1 MLGICNNL
9 GLLPE
14 HFFPA
19 ERGADYRLSPYLEL
33 LGEHRDD
40 FTVFSGVWHPDVD
53 GGHPADNCF
62 LTAAPHP
69 GSAGFRN
76 SISLDQYIGER
87 IDKAESTRRCEADNE
102 YIFTIDD
109 DWDLDGKQAWNP
121 ARFINHSCTPNCEAE
136 WDEGRIF
143 VNALRD
149 IKQGEELFFN
159 YGYDMED
166 YLDHICQCRTSNC
179 VGFIV
184 AEEHWDEVRKLAAA
198 PKACAETSV
207 AGNLTA

>member
-1 MLGICNNL
+1 MEVTSLNSSASTIPVEQGNEFLEVRQSTIH
-9 GLLPE
+9 GTGGYARKDI
-14 HFFPA
+14 PA
-19 ERGADYRLSPYLEL
+19 GTRIIEY
-33 LGEHRDD
+33 
-40 FTVFSGVWHPDVD
+40 V
-53 GGHPADNCF
+53 
-62 LTAAPHP
+62 
-69 GSAGFRN
+69 
-76 SISLDQYIGER
+76 GER

-109 DWDLDGKQAWNP
+109 DWDLDGKQSWNP
-121 ARFINHSCTPNCEAE
+121 ARFINHSCAPNCEAE

-143 VNALRD
+143 INALRD

-166 YLDHICQCRTSNC
+166 YLDHVCQCRTANC

-184 AEEHWDEVRKLAAA
+184 AEEYWEEVRRLAAL